1 MLKSKKKKD
10 DQSPSK
16 KALSSDY
23 DGDQAIN
30 SSEAE
35 TAPGSEDKGPDHL
48 ISTGHQMTKLVSY
61 FEYLVLLS
69 F

>member
-35 TAPGSEDKGPDHL
+35 TSPGSEHGMFL
-48 ISTGHQMTKLVSY
+48 
-61 FEYLVLLS
+61 EW
-69 F
+69 